1 MTNDQGPMMK
11 KENMWAK
18 NRVSVLCLVCCA
30 FIVFALSGCGSDPIE
45 NPFPDDSTEYF
56 PLAVGRSITYAVDST
71 VFDDA
76 PNGNSFETVS
86 FQIKE
91 EIASVNLDLEGD
103 SVYYLHRYR
112 RSTDIDPW
120 VITDVWTL
128 EKNTAE
134 ALRTEE
140 NITFRKLNFP
150 LRFGKR
156 WNPTSYIHPE
166 TTVQI
171 GTEFMEPFQDWDAE
185 VLSFDKPGNV
195 GDFEFANNEVMIVQ
209 QADTDDGVMKRYVL
223 ETYVRNIGLVE
234 RRDSILD
241 SRCIAIGDF
250 GPCIGKEWIE
260 HASKGYILSQV
271 MIAYE

>member
-1 MTNDQGPMMK
+1 MTQSFVIMVIIAISG
-11 KENMWAK
+11 
-18 NRVSVLCLVCCA
+18 L
-30 FIVFALSGCGSDPIE
+30 GCGGDTID

-76 PNGNSFETVS
+76 PNGNSYETVS

-91 EIASVNLDLEGD
+91 EIASVNLNTEGD
-103 SVYYLHRYR
+103 TVCYLHRYR
-112 RSTDIDPW
+112 RSTESDPW
-120 VITDVWTL
+120 QITDVWTVS
-128 EKNTAE
+128 KNTAE

-140 NITFRKLNFP
+140 NLTFRVLNFP
-150 LRFGKR
+150 LRYGKR
-156 WNPTSYIHPE
+156 WEATAYIHPQ
-166 TTVQI
+166 TTIQV
-171 GTEFMEPFQDWDAE
+171 GTEFIKPYEDWEAE
-185 VLSFDKPGNV
+185 VLSYDQPGQV
-195 GDFEFANNEVMIVQ
+195 GDFVFDSTEVMILHLT
-209 QADTDDGVMKRYVL
+209 DTDDGVMKRYVQ
-223 ETYVRNIGLVE
+223 ETYVRHIGLVA

-250 GPCIGKEWIE
+250 GPCIGKAWIE